1 MEAKIRKA
9 IASDVDTLVDLS
21 RRTIDASYRPF
32 LGDEAVDSFIGGDA
46 IREYVQQSIDRCWVI
61 LTNGTV
67 VGYSVFKDDLIDLVM
82 VDHERHRRGLG
93 GELLAHVEEELLQ
106 SFREL
111 RLESFEGNDRANSF
125 YRKRG
130 WVEVDRRFDEDSGVN
145 KMFFQ
150 KSARGS

>member
-1 MEAKIRKA
+1 METQIRKA
-9 IASDVDTLVDLS
+9 VASDVDTLVALS
-21 RRTIDASYRPF
+21 RRTIDAGYRPF

-46 IREYVQQSIDRCWVI
+46 IREYIEQSVDRCRVI
-61 LTNGTV
+61 LADGTV

-82 VDHERHRRGLG
+82 VDHGSHRRGLG
-93 GELLAHVEEELLQ
+93 GELLAHVEESLFR